1 MFPVLFKIGP
11 LAVHSYGFLVAVA
24 FLTGLVISVFYAKK
38 EGIGNQIILDLAIYV
53 IISAIVGA
61 RIFYVLGQWD
71 YYRSNP
77 VEILMLQN
85 GGLVFLGGLLFSILT
100 VVIYARIK
108 GLPLLKLLDALTP
121 GTALGYAIGRIGCF
135 LNGCCFGLPTKLPWG
150 LVFPPGS
157 LAALYFPGENIHPT
171 QLYSSLSVLLVFF
184 VLFWLYRR
192 KKFDGQILFWGLI
205 LYAVYR
211 FLVEF
216 LRYSPFHWLQL
227 TPSQWLS
234 IALFIFGIWGLIR
247 YRKSS

>member
-1 MFPVLFKIGP
+1 MFPVLFKVGP
-11 LAVHSYGFLVAVA
+11 LAIHSYGLFVAIAFLV
-24 FLTGLVISVFYAKK
+24 GLAISLFYARK
-38 EGIGNQIILDLAIYV
+38 EGIENQTILDLAIYV
-53 IISAIVGA
+53 IISAVVGA

-77 VEILMLQN
+77 LEILMLQN
-85 GGLVFLGGLLFSILT
+85 GGLVFLGGLLLSILT
-100 VVIYARIK
+100 IVIYARIK
-108 GLPLLKLLDALTP
+108 SLPLLKLLDALTP

-157 LAALYFPGENIHPT
+157 LAALYFPAEPIHPT

-184 VLFWLYRR
+184 VLLWLYRR
-192 KKFDGQILFWGLI
+192 KKFDGQIIFWGLI

-216 LRYSPFHWLQL
+216 LRYSPVHWLQL

-234 IALFIFGIWGLIR
+234 IALFVFGIWGLIR